1 GKILRVVLTGG
12 PNGGKTTATQVIP
25 ALLRPDSDLNFPK
38 VLTIP
43 ETPTL
48 IMEMGVNRTE
58 ELGLNDN
65 KLLAFQEEVMDIQT
79 RMEDT
84 TMKLARKLASCGE
97 NRARDIII
105 IMDRGTMDCKGYM
118 PEYVWEAL
126 LMNKNTIEEAIL
138 ARYDAVIHIK
148 SVAVENPQLYDELKA
163 NNSIMTETRL
173 QAAVQD
179 NKELDS
185 WQGHP
190 ARTIID
196 NGNGNWSDKVLKI
209 KEAIIQALHTR
220 G

>member
-1 GKILRVVLTGG
+1 IGKILRVVLTGG

-58 ELGLNDN
+58 ELGLNDK
-65 KLLAFQEEVMDIQT
+65 KLLAFQEAVMDIQT

-84 TMKLARKLASCGE
+84 TTKLARKLASCGE

-126 LMNKNTIEEAIL
+126 LMNKNTTEEAIL

-163 NNSIMTETRL
+163 NNSIRTETRL

-179 NKELDS
+179 IKELDS

-209 KEAIIQALHTR
+209 KEAIIQAL
-220 G
+220 